1 MQTATAWLSVLT
13 SVRPGNCHRN
23 VSTMHKLSTGALP
36 DRCRSSIMLQK
47 LVVRRPGGTSQR
59 HAAARASRTYLRD
72 TGRVA
77 PYHANP
83 GVRCASGGEAPRT
96 AGFKTSKSAGGAPSY
111 RSWLGAHT
119 CSPLVWA
126 HHNMSSHPPR
136 HRCRMTGHVG
146 CAAHVTAHSRSA
158 RVGPRTIAFSP
169 NRDASAGATC
179 VPFVV
184 TEHSWTA
191 STARRRDQDAI
202 SQPRARQILM
212 WCKRIVSPFALQCT
226 AVPETRLQARA
237 RVHIHI

>member
-1 MQTATAWLSVLT
+1 MGGSCSDYTTTAGTERLAPHKIIYYKRHRMQTATAGLFVLT

-96 AGFKTSKSAGGAPSY
+96 AGFKTSKSAGGAPSN

-126 HHNMSSHPPR
+126 HHNMSSLPPR

-191 STARRRDQDAI
+191 STATRRDQDAV
-202 SQPRARQILM
+202 SQLRARQILM
-212 WCKRIVSPFALQCT
+212 WW
-226 AVPETRLQARA
+226 
-237 RVHIHI
+237 